1 MYHKTFRAMTFQEKI
16 QDAVK
21 TFVNEAK
28 QNIETTK
35 TQVTETYGQVV
46 VAAKEEIEIQKNSLG
61 TYQERIQSKLK
72 KNFDKDTLVADVK
85 EEVEFFSNEFKTVL
99 ERNTDRFKNIFGSK
113 IEEVKETAKKATK
126 KASKKAAAVASEVTT
141 EVAE

>member
-1 MYHKTFRAMTFQEKI
+1 MTFQEKI

-35 TQVTETYGQVV
+35 TQVTETYDQVV

-61 TYQERIQSKLK
+61 TYKERIQTKLK

-85 EEVEFFSNEFKTVL
+85 EEVEFFSNEFKTVFD
-99 ERNTDRFKNIFGSK
+99 RNADRFKNIFGNK

-126 KASKKAAAVASEVTT
+126 KATKKAAAVKEEVTSEV
-141 EVAE
+141 AG

>member
-1 MYHKTFRAMTFQEKI
+1 MTFQEKI

-35 TQVTETYGQVV
+35 TQVTETYDQVV

-72 KNFDKDTLVADVK
+72 KNFDKDTIVADVK
-85 EEVEFFSNEFKTVL
+85 EEVEFFSNEFKTVFD
-99 ERNTDRFKNIFGSK
+99 RNADRFKNIFGNK

-126 KASKKAAAVASEVTT
+126 KATKKAAAVKEEVTSEV
-141 EVAE
+141 AG

>member
-1 MYHKTFRAMTFQEKI
+1 MTFQEKI

-35 TQVTETYGQVV
+35 TQVTETYDQVV

-61 TYQERIQSKLK
+61 TYKERIQTKLK
-72 KNFDKDTLVADVK
+72 KNFDKDTLVSDVK
-85 EEVEFFSNEFKTVL
+85 EEVEFFSNEFKTIFD
-99 ERNTDRFKNIFGSK
+99 RNADRFKNIFGTK

-126 KASKKAAAVASEVTT
+126 KASKKASAVVT

>member
-1 MYHKTFRAMTFQEKI
+1 MTFQEKI

>member
-1 MYHKTFRAMTFQEKI
+1 MTFQEKI

-35 TQVTETYGQVV
+35 TQVTETYDQVV

-72 KNFDKDTLVADVK
+72 KNFDKDTIVADVK

-126 KASKKAAAVASEVTT
+126 KASKKAAAVAPEVTT